1 MCPAGFWSFMFPF
14 FVGLNHQLYG
24 IWTTCFALSK
34 CSTRHGGGGIFI
46 HRSFFWG
53 CILNFGLFKMISY
66 FLPWYITI
74 FHHHSGNIFY
84 FFPTILSNLS
94 KASPVVPFC
103 NGLVVIQTEPT
114 RFRKRGKSTKRDGFH
129 IPSACWKRP
138 DHVKI

>member
-1 MCPAGFWSFMFPF
+1 MSCRVLELHVPLFCGFKPSALRDLDHLFCVVKMF
-14 FVGLNHQLYG
+14 N
-24 IWTTCFALSK
+24 K
-34 CSTRHGGGGIFI
+34 TRGGGIFI